1 VKGKDDKIY
10 ELPGYLQS
18 EGTKRYMGLRHIFC
32 QLLEKQS
39 FLIADELETFI
50 HPDLYEKIVYDFLT
64 AKDNHSQLILT
75 THYSGLMETIVMR
88 PDSIRFVKKRD
99 DGSSELYALTDFKGV
114 NELTSIYKAYRD
126 GRLGAVPQINY
137 SNN

>member
-1 VKGKDDKIY
+1 
-10 ELPGYLQS
+10 
-18 EGTKRYMGLRHIFC
+18 
-32 QLLEKQS
+32 
-39 FLIADELETFI
+39 
-50 HPDLYEKIVYDFLT
+50 
-64 AKDNHSQLILT
+64 
-75 THYSGLMETIVMR
+75 METVVMR